1 MDFGIAR
8 SGEGRRITYTGFTPA
23 MGTPDYMAPEQVK
36 GKRGDARTDIYSL
49 GAILYEMLTGRQPFE
64 GENPLVIM
72 NARLISD
79 PVAPR
84 KVNPELSPQIEEII
98 LHAMERDPAKRY
110 ASAAEMKSEIDD
122 PATVTVTGRAERLQA
137 QVPWKQGWRKYR
149 GMILTLLIPLLVILF
164 FVLLL
169 VFHHPPH

>member
-8 SGEGRRITYTGFTPA
+8 GGEGRRITYTGFTPA

-110 ASAAEMKSEIDD
+110 TSAAEMKTEIDNPD
-122 PATVTVTGRAERLQA
+122 TVTVTGRSERLQA
-137 QVPWKQGWRKYR
+137 QVPWKQGWRKNR
-149 GMILTLLIPLLVILF
+149 SMILALLIPALVILF
-164 FVLLL
+164 FILLL
-169 VFHHPPH
+169 IFHHPR

>member
-1 MDFGIAR
+1 
-8 SGEGRRITYTGFTPA
+8 
-23 MGTPDYMAPEQVK
+23 
-36 GKRGDARTDIYSL
+36 
-49 GAILYEMLTGRQPFE
+49 MLTGHQPFE

-72 NARLISD
+72 NARHISD

-110 ASAAEMKSEIDD
+110 TSAVGMKTEIDNPD
-122 PATVTVTGRAERLQA
+122 TVTVTGRAERLQA

-149 GMILTLLIPLLVILF
+149 SMILALLIPFLVILF

-169 VFHHPPH
+169 ILHHPR